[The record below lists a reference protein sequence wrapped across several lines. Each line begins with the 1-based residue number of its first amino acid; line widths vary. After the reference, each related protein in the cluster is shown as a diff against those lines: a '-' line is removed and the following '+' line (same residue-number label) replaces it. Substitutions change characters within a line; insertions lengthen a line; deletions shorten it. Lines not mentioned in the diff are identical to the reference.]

1 MRTESSLDLTRRIA
15 AVNAVACQLIAESAH
30 LRKQA
35 ANLRS
40 EYARVRIGSCEDGT
54 TEPAEVV
61 NGLDATVDVERGE
74 DSVSA
79 APFDFLRRSQQLPPG
94 HETTGSGAT

>member
-15 AVNAVACQLIAESAH
+15 AVNAVAIRLIAESAH

-40 EYARVRIGSCEDGT
+40 ECARVRLGSCDDDTIKLRIRSER
-54 TEPAEVV
+54 AE
-61 NGLDATVDVERGE
+61 LDAH
-74 DSVSA
+74 VSIN
-79 APFDFLRRSQQLPPG
+79 P
-94 HETTGSGAT
+94 HTGRNSHW